1 MADEADLRGDVVA
14 DLDHHVAADGTDHHA
29 EDGTKEAA
37 DITTTTK
44 DTTSAADET
53 KVRKAGKLFLLIC
66 DCFNVIVSSIFNIF

>member
-1 MADEADLRGDVVA
+1 MADEADLRGDVVV

-44 DTTSAADET
+44 DTTSAAGGT
-53 KVRKAGKLFLLIC
+53 KVRKAGKLFISIY
-66 DCFNVIVSSIFNIF
+66 DCFNVIKSSIFNIF